1 MKRIII
7 SKKPSQHSI
16 RSESSFCNDI
26 LKITSPDHET
36 VRLNWEISDAALSA
50 AEAVLFERIRDV
62 EKQIL
67 LFCVKNGE
75 RSVQTIHTD
84 AFKGEASVFPAAGNA
99 FYKAEYRIYNSLN
112 MSLAVLTSG
121 GFYLGENGIHSNS
134 SSFLYH
140 DNQQDWTTQFS
151 AYTSYS
157 LIEGKER
164 FR

>member
-7 SKKPSQHSI
+7 SKKPFQHSI
-16 RSESSFCNDI
+16 RSESLFCNDI
-26 LKITSPDHET
+26 LKISSPDHET
-36 VRLNWEISDAALSA
+36 VRLSWEISDAALSA
-50 AEAVLFERIRDV
+50 AEAVLFENIKDV
-62 EKQIL
+62 EKQVL

-75 RSVQTIHTD
+75 RSVRTIHTG

-112 MSLAVLTSG
+112 MSLAVLTSDC
-121 GFYLGENGIHSNS
+121 FYLGENGIHSNS
-134 SSFLYH
+134 CFLCH

-157 LIEGKER
+157 LIEAKER
-164 FR
+164 PR

>member
-7 SKKPSQHSI
+7 SKKPFQHSI
-16 RSESSFCNDI
+16 RSESLFCNDI
-26 LKITSPDHET
+26 LKISSPDHET
-36 VRLNWEISDAALSA
+36 VRLSWEISDAALSA
-50 AEAVLFERIRDV
+50 AEAVLFENIKDV

-75 RSVQTIHTD
+75 RSVRTIHTG

-112 MSLAVLTSG
+112 MSLAVLKSDC
-121 GFYLGENGIHSNS
+121 FYLGENGIHSNS
-134 SSFLYH
+134 CFLCH

>member
-1 MKRIII
+1 MKRTII
-7 SKKPSQHSI
+7 SKKPFQHSI

-36 VRLNWEISDAALSA
+36 VRLSWEISDAALSA
-50 AEAVLFERIRDV
+50 AEAVLFENIKDV
-62 EKQIL
+62 EKQVL
-67 LFCVKNGE
+67 LSCVKSGE
-75 RSVQTIHTD
+75 RSVRTIHTS

-112 MSLAVLTSG
+112 MSLAVLTSDC
-121 GFYLGENGIHSNS
+121 FYLGENGIHSKS
-134 SSFLYH
+134 CFLCH

-157 LIEGKER
+157 LIEAKER
-164 FR
+164 PR

>member
-1 MKRIII
+1 MKRTITL
-7 SKKPSQHSI
+7 KKPFQHSI

-36 VRLNWEISDAALSA
+36 VRLSWEISDAALSA
-50 AEAVLFERIRDV
+50 AEAVLFENIKDV
-62 EKQIL
+62 EKQVL
-67 LFCVKNGE
+67 LSCVKNGE
-75 RSVQTIHTD
+75 RSVRTIHTS

-112 MSLAVLTSG
+112 MSLVVLTSDC
-121 GFYLGENGIHSNS
+121 FYLGENGIHSNS
-134 SSFLYH
+134 CFLCH

-157 LIEGKER
+157 LIEVKER
-164 FR
+164 PR

>member
-1 MKRIII
+1 MKRTIIG
-7 SKKPSQHSI
+7 KKPFQHSI
-16 RSESSFCNDI
+16 RGDSSFCNDI

-36 VRLNWEISDAALSA
+36 VRLSWEISEAALSA
-50 AEAVLFERIRDV
+50 AEAVLFENIRDV

-75 RSVQTIHTD
+75 RSARTIHTG

-112 MSLAVLTSG
+112 MSLAVLSSDC
-121 GFYLGENGIHSNS
+121 FYLGENGIHSNS
-134 SSFLYH
+134 SCFQH
-140 DNQQDWTTQFS
+140 QDNQQDWTTQFS
-151 AYTSYS
+151 AYTRYS

-164 FR
+164 PR

>member
-1 MKRIII
+1 MKRTII
-7 SKKPSQHSI
+7 SKKPFQHSI

-36 VRLNWEISDAALSA
+36 VRLRWVISDAALSA
-50 AEAVLFERIRDV
+50 AEAVLFENIRDV

-67 LFCVKNGE
+67 LSCVKNGE
-75 RSVQTIHTD
+75 CGIRTIHTG
-84 AFKGEASVFPAAGNA
+84 AFKGEASVFPVAGNA

-112 MSLAVLTSG
+112 MSLAVLTSDC
-121 GFYLGENGIHSNS
+121 FYLGENGIHSNS
-134 SSFLYH
+134 CFLCH

-157 LIEGKER
+157 LIEEKER
-164 FR
+164 PH